1 MVFVF
6 ISIWTVLF
14 IFILSPIDV
23 IKEHHHV
30 LFGLEIV
37 ITGTNCYL
45 RRCGELSIKLLIRVI
60 RRWAHKP
67 RLDSFKKTTDT
78 VGTFFLATLLVH
90 LIKLHALLNELCDGG
105 WGDHICFLPLLCPNV
120 SQGICG
126 CGNPSVRRCL
136 RNGR

>member
-14 IFILSPIDV
+14 ILSPTDV

-37 ITGTNCYL
+37 ITGTNPCL

-60 RRWAHKP
+60 RRRAHKP

-78 VGTFFLATLLVH
+78 VGTFFLATLLMH
-90 LIKLHALLNELCDGG
+90 LIKLHALLNGG
-105 WGDHICFLPLLCPNV
+105 IISVFCPSPALTLVKAFVDVATPASGDA
-120 SQGICG
+120 
-126 CGNPSVRRCL
+126 
-136 RNGR
+136 

>member
-37 ITGTNCYL
+37 ITGTNHCL
-45 RRCGELSIKLLIRVI
+45 RRCGELLIKLLIRVI
-60 RRWAHKP
+60 RRRAHKP
-67 RLDSFKKTTDT
+67 RLDSLKK
-78 VGTFFLATLLVH
+78 
-90 LIKLHALLNELCDGG
+90 N
-105 WGDHICFLPLLCPNV
+105 N
-120 SQGICG
+120 
-126 CGNPSVRRCL
+126 
-136 RNGR
+136 